1 MVSSI
6 TYNGAIIASLESG
19 QTATLHCAGKR
30 MEDNVVIK
38 KSQDADNDVT
48 VQVRSDMQAHKVEG
62 GKNLLDLSVITYLTY
77 KNKSNT
83 TQSRWG
89 VALQL
94 PAGEYVL
101 STTSRTTEISYYIY
115 MYVNNKDG
123 NYINALYNSDGSQRA
138 SQHIVETKNIYSP
151 VIIKLNEGGTV
162 YLVNAIDTSSST
174 AGALPFAKYNM
185 QLEAGTT
192 PTEYEPYGNASLTL
206 LCDGKVMPED
216 VIVRVTKSA

>member
-101 STTSRTTEISYYIY
+101 STTSPTTSADYYIY
-115 MYVNNKDG
+115 MYVNDKDG
-123 NYINALYNSDGSQRA
+123 NFTNALYEANGTQKTN
-138 SQHIVETKNIYSP
+138 QYIVVGGTIHSP
-151 VIIKLNEGGTV
+151 VRIKLNEGDV
-162 YLVNAIDTSSST
+162 AYLVNAIDTPSEAT
-174 AGALPFAKYNM
+174 GALPFTKYNL